1 MYSRSEFDE
10 VYLPV
15 SVILRIRN
23 KIKNDYSLTLDWYN
37 NLKEYG
43 FDIDNEDSV
52 DLYIS
57 TFIDNDIVSCYIS
70 LGYPKDYDKD
80 VCELY
85 DLLKYASVS
94 DDYFTYDTYKDYC
107 VSPIY
112 ESVRGY
118 QPSLFEHSK
127 NFVLK
132 FPHYLPFYKRLKDI
146 NSSDLDSYKNALQ
159 VIALHLSANK
169 KYVTEEGNL
178 WLKQLLEFPDTL
190 IHLPIDS
197 YLIKSNEQIACSITS
212 QYYEYLDKVSD
223 ELIEFLNNDLNTSSF
238 TNFFY
243 THQFFSLVVE
253 NNEYIE
259 TYKKVFVI
267 QDICDVF
274 QHLGH
279 SINIDTLEGKFLFL
293 LLLKLG
299 NNTCN
304 FETFNNWCNPLNN
317 ENTAFEVRVR
327 AIDLLKKYYTFDDVL
342 EQQGFRLEFILNQVD
357 HRLKKKYMVILYR
370 ISSAIAKA
378 DGIITDEE
386 SQWLSTLVSQEG
398 INEEDEKVNDSNST
412 TTSSCNN
419 PIEELESLIGLSTV
433 KKDVV
438 SLANFIKMKQM
449 REAKGLKAPNI
460 SYHCVFTGNPGTGKT
475 TVARILASIFKELGI
490 LKRGHLVETDRSGLV
505 AEYVGQTAVKTNQ
518 IIDSALDGVL
528 FVDEAYTLVGGQNDY
543 GKEAIATLLKRMED
557 DRNRLIVILAG
568 YSNEMEEFINS
579 NPGLRSRF
587 NRYIYFPD
595 YSASELFDIFQLNV
609 TNNEYKLTNEA
620 KDFLRAKLSDVV
632 SHKAKDFG
640 NARYVR
646 NYFEMSIE
654 HQANRLAFEADL
666 DAEKISELN
675 LEDVKIDVGQR
686 IEGLNNIG
694 F

>member
-1 MYSRSEFDE
+1 MYNRSEFDE

-15 SVILRIRN
+15 SIIVG
-23 KIKNDYSLTLDWYN
+23 IKNRIKKDYSLRLDWYN
-37 NLKEYG
+37 YLNQEG
-43 FDIDNEDSV
+43 FNIQDLDSV
-52 DLYIS
+52 DSYII
-57 TFIDNDIVSCYIS
+57 TFMRDDIITCYFS
-70 LGYPKDYDKD
+70 LGYPKEYNNK
-80 VCELY
+80 VYELY
-85 DLLKYASVS
+85 DLFSYSS
-94 DDYFTYDTYKDYC
+94 INDDDISYDDYKNYC
-107 VSPIY
+107 VSPVY
-112 ESVRGY
+112 EKTREQQPIIFGY
-118 QPSLFEHSK
+118 GKDFA
-127 NFVLK
+127 LK
-132 FPHYLPFYKRLKDI
+132 FPQYLTFYRRLKDR
-146 NSSDLDSYKNALQ
+146 NSNELDRYIKALQ
-159 VIALHLSANK
+159 LIALKLSANK
-169 KYVTEEGNL
+169 KYVTIEGHL
-178 WLKQLLEFPDTL
+178 WLKQLLDYPETL
-190 IHLPIDS
+190 IHIPLDS
-197 YLIKSNEQIACSITS
+197 YFLKNNEHIADSITPH
-212 QYYEYLDKVSD
+212 YFEYIDKISD
-223 ELIEFLNNDLNTSSF
+223 ELIDFLHIDLNNSSF

-243 THQFFSLVVE
+243 THQVMSFVKE
-253 NNEYIE
+253 NSDYIE

-267 QDICDVF
+267 QDICDIF
-274 QHLGH
+274 THLGH
-279 SINIDTLEGKFLFL
+279 SINIDTIEGKFLFL
-293 LLLKLG
+293 LLNKLS
-299 NNTCN
+299 NSECDY
-304 FETFNNWCNPLNN
+304 EKFNVWCNPLTS
-317 ENTAFEVRVR
+317 ESSAFEVRVR
-327 AIDLLKKYYTFDDVL
+327 AIDLIKKYYTFDEVL
-342 EQQGFRLEFILNQVD
+342 GQRGFRLQFILDQVD
-357 HRLKKKYMVILYR
+357 HKLKQKYMIILYR

-378 DGIITDEE
+378 DGTITKEE
-386 SQWLSTLVSQEG
+386 SQWLSELVSKEG
-398 INEEDEKVNDSNST
+398 INEEDVKENNST
-412 TTSSCNN
+412 STPTYTN

-449 REAKGLKAPNI
+449 REAKGLKAPSI

-490 LKRGHLVETDRSGLV
+490 LKKGHLVETDRSGLV

-528 FVDEAYTLVGGQNDY
+528 FVDEAYTLIGGQNDY

-595 YSASELFDIFQLNV
+595 YSSSELYDIFQLNV

-620 KDFLRAKLSDVV
+620 KDFLSTKLNEVV